1 MESIWQK
8 RVKTAVER
16 SLDTKV
22 FAAFNTNVDVVV
34 HMDDDN
40 VQRILA
46 DSDVSLADVATLD
59 VDAIDVVRDKNQFVS
74 VLKDCLGKGKSFH
87 IVLEAMELL
96 DWLESVFPQ
105 RRETMGGQA
114 GIIANQM
121 AALGADSTVYT
132 SLLAPK
138 QAGMFFPEVRT
149 PVIDEGV
156 CLEPIHNAARVDDKV
171 KINWIFEYKKDL
183 KLDFAGETVVTPRAN
198 RVILATRPA
207 GVYMGF
213 QGELVNHLSELGQQI
228 NVAFMAGYH
237 YAPSDPEAQQ
247 KYLNTTVD
255 SLKQLKAA
263 NEHLRMHY
271 EYVPMSDQDAEKN
284 VLAAIAQEIQ
294 SFGINEN
301 EIKRVL
307 KGFGYDAECQAIE
320 EHERAYCLYE
330 GTLRLMEALP
340 FERIQLHNLGYYIL
354 VLKKPYAAHPEAVR
368 DACLFA
374 SSVNAIKARDG
385 GYVSQE
391 LVKDAADID
400 LSGIGYDQLQGFAKE
415 LMEHGV
421 EVPESF
427 LNDGILDRGDHYVLL
442 VPAHVIPNPVST
454 VGMGDTISSSS
465 YACEFGLSSAIAK

>member
-1 MESIWQK
+1 METIWQD
-8 RVKTAVER
+8 RVKTAVQHK
-16 SLDTKV
+16 LDAKV

-34 HMDDDN
+34 HMDN
-40 VQRILA
+40 ASLQRILE
-46 DSDVSLADVATLD
+46 DDEVSTVAVAGLD
-59 VDAIDVVRDKNQFVS
+59 VEAISVVRNKNEFVA

-96 DWLESVFPQ
+96 DWLDAVFVQ
-105 RRETMGGQA
+105 RRESMGGQA

-121 AALGADSTVYT
+121 AALGAKSTVYT

-138 QAGMFFPEVRT
+138 QAGMFFPEVTT
-149 PVIDEGV
+149 PVVEDGV
-156 CLEPIHNAARVDDKV
+156 QLVPVEKAARRTDKV
-171 KINWIFEYKKDL
+171 KINWIFEYSKDL
-183 KLDFAGETVVTPRAN
+183 QLDFGGESVVTPRAN

-213 QGELVNHLSELGQQI
+213 QGSVAQQLPQLGQKVD
-228 NVAFMAGYH
+228 VAFMAGYH
-237 YAPSDPEAQQ
+237 YAPAEPKAQQ
-247 KYLNTTVD
+247 EYLED
-255 SLKQLKAA
+255 ALFSLQQLKAG
-263 NEHLRMHY
+263 NEHLRLHY
-271 EYVPMSDQDAEKN
+271 EYVPMSDQEAEKT
-284 VLAAIAQEIQ
+284 VLAAIAAEIQ

-307 KGFGYDAECQAIE
+307 KGFGFDAECEAIAAD
-320 EHERAYCLYE
+320 ERAYCLYE

-354 VLKKPYAAHPEAVR
+354 VLKKPYAASPEAVR

-385 GYVSQE
+385 GYVSREAVQ
-391 LVKDAADID
+391 DAGEIE
-400 LSGIGYDQLQGFAKE
+400 LSGIGYDQLQGFAEE
-415 LMEHGV
+415 LTARGID
-421 EVPESF
+421 VPANF
-427 LNDGILDRGDHYVLL
+427 LEEGILDRGDHYVLL

-465 YACEFGLSSAIAK
+465 YACEHSLNGAPVL